1 MAEQQK
7 LRTKEIAPEDELR
20 IEQTKLHRLQEE
32 LERLDKALEI
42 SETVPRGE
50 RLEDRSKGAPLSAR
64 EAGGTSARSR
74 AER

>member
-1 MAEQQK
+1 MDFAALTIRAILPISSLEVSVAEQQK

-42 SETVPRGE
+42 SETDPRKRE
-50 RLEDRSKGAPLSAR
+50 R
-64 EAGGTSARSR
+64 
-74 AER
+74 